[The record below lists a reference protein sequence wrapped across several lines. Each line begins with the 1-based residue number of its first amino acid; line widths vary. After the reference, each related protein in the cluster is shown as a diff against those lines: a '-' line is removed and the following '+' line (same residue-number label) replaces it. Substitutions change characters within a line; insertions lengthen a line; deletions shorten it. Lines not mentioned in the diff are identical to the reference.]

1 MNNLNNIK
9 NIKMKKKFFYE
20 KNFIIKQFKNKN
32 YYFFY
37 FILKL

>member
-20 KNFIIKQFKNKN
+20 KNFINNSKIKIIIF
-32 YYFFY
+32 
-37 FILKL
+37 FILY